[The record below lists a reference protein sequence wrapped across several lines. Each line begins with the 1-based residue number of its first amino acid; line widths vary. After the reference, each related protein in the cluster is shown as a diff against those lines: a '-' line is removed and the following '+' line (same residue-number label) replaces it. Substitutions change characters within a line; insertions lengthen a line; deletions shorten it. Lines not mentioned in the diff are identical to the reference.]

1 MAGDSVLTAWFFTLV
16 LLALAGRAAAR
27 LALARGSGGAK
38 GSELAHAA
46 MGLGMAVLLVPGLP
60 RPPTPVSLGFFA
72 GLTAFAVWTWA
83 RGVTARLR
91 GRAADCGCAPEDSTH
106 LLDPHH
112 AIVGAAMIVMLLRPG
127 GGMGAG
133 TAAGVGVGMSGG
145 GVGMAGMAAMP
156 TGAPGVAVL
165 VFLAYVWVAA
175 LVLGYGMTKLL
186 PATAEAGD
194 AAALLASP
202 ATVYG
207 CELAMTVLTGLML
220 LS

>member
-1 MAGDSVLTAWFFTLV
+1 MLGNSALLSWFFTLV
-16 LLALAGRAAAR
+16 LLALAARATAR
-27 LALARGSGGAK
+27 LLLARGSGELTGAARDAEV
-38 GSELAHAA
+38 SHAA
-46 MGLGMAVLLVPGLP
+46 MGFGMAVLLVPGLP
-60 RPPTPVSLGFFA
+60 RPPTAVSLSFFA
-72 GLTAFAVWTWA
+72 ALTVFAVFAWVRRA
-83 RGVTARLR
+83 ASRLR
-91 GRAADCGCAPEDSTH
+91 GQMTNCGCAPKDSAH

-112 AIVGAAMIVMLLRPG
+112 AVVGAAMIVMLLRP
-127 GGMGAG
+127 A
-133 TAAGVGVGMSGG
+133 
-145 GVGMAGMAAMP
+145 AGMAMDSMPGMTTMPP

-186 PATAEAGD
+186 PATVGVNGSGTG
-194 AAALLASP
+194 ALLGSP